1 MSRTPGYQDP
11 WEGLE
16 PEESP
21 EASGRNWLVIGGA
34 VAAAFCLLTVVLLV
48 VVLFLTDNDDEVNA
62 TPIVIPTRVETPTVI
77 ADGPA
82 ATTAAATTA
91 ATAAVAPTVTLPG
104 GNPPATTASNVTPPP
119 VNVSSNIEAIRLA
132 AAPTIDGNLADWSGG
147 IPSYNSV
154 FRVFSHSSWNG
165 TDDVEASWRLGW
177 DDTNL
182 YVAVEVTDDIHVQTQ
197 IGNQIFRGDSV
208 DLQID
213 TDRDGDFGP
222 VVNLDDFQ
230 INLSPGNFS
239 DIPPSAFR
247 FQGTAD
253 ERILDAPGG
262 NTITVAAQKTATG
275 YTLEATI
282 PWSNLNVT
290 PSTGLVMGL
299 ALNVNDND
307 QAGQAVQEV
316 MKSSVSTRTL
326 TNPTSW
332 GTLTLR

>member
-1 MSRTPGYQDP
+1 MIAG
-11 WEGLE
+11 
-16 PEESP
+16 
-21 EASGRNWLVIGGA
+21 V
-34 VAAAFCLLTVVLLV
+34 VAAALCLFTFVLLAA
-48 VVLFLTDNDDEVNA
+48 VLLLREDDNEVNA
-62 TPIVIPTRVETPTVI
+62 TAIVIPTRIETATITV
-77 ADGPA
+77 DGDAPA
-82 ATTAAATTA
+82 TAAAA
-91 ATAAVAPTVTLPG
+91 ATAAIAPTVTLPG

-119 VNVSSNIEAIRLA
+119 VNVSSNVEASRLA
-132 AAPTIDGNLADWSGG
+132 AAPTIDGNLADWPGG

-182 YVAVEVTDDIHVQTQ
+182 YVAVEVTDDTHVQTQ

-213 TDRDGDFGP
+213 TNRDGDFGP

-262 NTITVAAQKTATG
+262 NTITVAAQKTTTG

-282 PWSNLNVT
+282 PWSNLNMT
-290 PSTGLVMGL
+290 PSNGLVMGL
-299 ALNVNDND
+299 AVNVNDND
-307 QAGQAVQEV
+307 QVGQAVQEV